1 MRTRKAELE
10 KQPGGVF
17 AGVRIMW
24 TSDGGPLRAS
34 DWLHG
39 AALAQP
45 WSKRALAEE
54 LFFLADV
61 ALVKSSIER
70 LAR

>member
-1 MRTRKAELE
+1 MRTGKTMLE

-24 TSDGGPLRAS
+24 NSEAGPSRAS

-39 AALAQP
+39 AAMALP
-45 WSKRALAEE
+45 WSKRALADE

-61 ALVKSSIER
+61 ALVKDSMER
-70 LAR
+70 VAP